1 MRAWEAN
8 QEERRK
14 QSYFSGIPQIWIKA
28 NAFAIH
34 FGNISLKLVSSTQ
47 TDYIVL
53 QQLSTTVD
61 LNTENERKPVD
72 VVVGLD
78 AYQSNITVLT
88 FDKLKLYN

>member
-1 MRAWEAN
+1 MHL
-8 QEERRK
+8 Q
-14 QSYFSGIPQIWIKA
+14 FI
-28 NAFAIH
+28 

-61 LNTENERKPVD
+61 LNTENEKKPVD

-88 FDKLKLYN
+88 FDKLKLLQLIKENEKSNIVW

>member
-1 MRAWEAN
+1 M
-8 QEERRK
+8 
-14 QSYFSGIPQIWIKA
+14 
-28 NAFAIH
+28 
-34 FGNISLKLVSSTQ
+34 VSSTQ

-88 FDKLKLYN
+88 FDKLKLLQLIKENEKSNIVVEEGESKNFGNILT